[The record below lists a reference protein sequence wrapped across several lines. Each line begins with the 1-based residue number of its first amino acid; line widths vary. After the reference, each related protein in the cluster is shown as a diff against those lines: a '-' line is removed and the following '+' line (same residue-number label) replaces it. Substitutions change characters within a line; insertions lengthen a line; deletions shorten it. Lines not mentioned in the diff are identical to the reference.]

1 MDTEYP
7 KTTTSC
13 LIVKIEQCLQKTL
26 DSINAPISSPEG
38 AGASELVALQRKP
51 GLISRAQEAGLWVR
65 GTAVA
70 RGVVEASVGCSHS
83 PKLRAPWPIHDGAS
97 GKATDPDTEEKGQNT
112 AGMSGSMAGR
122 VGGQGPAAEGSW
134 QRASWGSQG
143 LFVGRTLEV

>member
-83 PKLRAPWPIHDGAS
+83 PKLRAP
-97 GKATDPDTEEKGQNT
+97 GQFT
-112 AGMSGSMAGR
+112 TGHRGR
-122 VGGQGPAAEGSW
+122 Q
-134 QRASWGSQG
+134 QTQTQKKRD
-143 LFVGRTLEV
+143 RTRLG